1 MTVAPMQ
8 PVPLTKGKDGTIR
21 ITGSRVSLDVI
32 VAQFKQGATAEQIQ
46 TDFPSLSLTDIYA
59 ALSYYL
65 RNQQEADSYLHEREE
80 AAAGIAA
87 EWKSDPKAK
96 AIREQVRVQR
106 AVR

>member
-1 MTVAPMQ
+1 MQ

-46 TDFPSLSLTDIYA
+46 ADFPSLSLTDIYA
-59 ALSYYL
+59 SLSYYL
-65 RNQQEADSYLHEREE
+65 RNQEEADGYLREREE
-80 AAAGIAA
+80 AAAETAA
-87 EWKSDPKAK
+87 EWKNDPKAK
-96 AIREQVRVQR
+96 AIREQVRVRR